1 MVVRMMKMIVVV
13 VVVVKMMMLS
23 MAVIF
28 VVMMMIVIIW
38 IKYESEKDNHG
49 VGNFISDDPEYEH
62 LTTMVSKS
70 LNIKERTILRSFYY
84 TLVLI
89 KIL

>member
-1 MVVRMMKMIVVV
+1 MVVRMMKMIVV

-49 VGNFISDDPEYEH
+49 VGNFINDDPEYEH
-62 LTTMVSKS
+62 LTTMVSKT
-70 LNIKERTILRSFYY
+70 LNIKELTMLRSFYY